1 MYGCLD
7 LDISDTKS
15 TFIYFIESYVY
26 TSLTFFEMNKTKESI
41 KFKKGF
47 DTPNLSLPRLKGVK
61 RKIPLPSRALF
72 FEKINPLHLENL
84 SISRDI

>member
-26 TSLTFFEMNKTKESI
+26 TSLTFFEMNKTKSI
-41 KFKKGF
+41 KSKKGF
-47 DTPNLSLPRLKGVK
+47 DTSF
-61 RKIPLPSRALF
+61 PS
-72 FEKINPLHLENL
+72 
-84 SISRDI
+84 

>member
-26 TSLTFFEMNKTKESI
+26 TSLTFFEMNKMKESI
-41 KFKKGF
+41 KSKKGF
-47 DTPNLSLPRLKGVK
+47 DT
-61 RKIPLPSRALF
+61 
-72 FEKINPLHLENL
+72 
-84 SISRDI
+84 

>member
-47 DTPNLSLPRLKGVK
+47 DTSF
-61 RKIPLPSRALF
+61 PS
-72 FEKINPLHLENL
+72 
-84 SISRDI
+84 